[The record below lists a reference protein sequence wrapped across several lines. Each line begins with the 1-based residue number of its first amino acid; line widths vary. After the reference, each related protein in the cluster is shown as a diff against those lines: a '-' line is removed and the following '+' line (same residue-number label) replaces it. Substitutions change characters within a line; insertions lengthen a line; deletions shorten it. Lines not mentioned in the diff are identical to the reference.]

1 MADYIVRPAHED
13 DLTDL
18 IALRLALQAH
28 LEASNP
34 HIYRMSAEGRARAES
49 QLRELLQS
57 DEALLLVAETAAGR
71 LVGMVTGEAKQ
82 YPHLEPTLIAT
93 IGMMYV
99 APEWREQGVG
109 TALVT
114 KMLAFFREKG
124 ADEISLRY
132 VIGNGEAERFWTG
145 LGFEPRIITAGT
157 SRVSLSAL
165 LRRRGHAQKGGN
177 MLDTIFARRSIRQYT
192 DEPVTPEQIKKLL
205 EAGMAAPSAAN
216 RKPWHFVVVTDKAK
230 LNELAERH
238 PHGKM
243 LAQAAAAIVVCGDPQ
258 ISERFWVHD
267 CAAATENIL
276 LAITALG
283 LGGVWLGV
291 YPGDNREAAI
301 QEVLGIP
308 KEINVLS
315 MIALGHP
322 AEQKEPRTQ
331 YDETRVHRNG
341 W

>member
-13 DLTDL
+13 DIPDL

-34 HIYRMSAEGRARAES
+34 HIYRMSAEGRARAEL

-57 DEALLLVAETAAGR
+57 DDALLLVAETAAGR
-71 LVGMVTGEAKQ
+71 LGGMVTGEVKR
-82 YPHLEPTLIAT
+82 YPHMEPALIAT
-93 IGMMYV
+93 IGVMYV
-99 APEWREQGVG
+99 TPEWREQGVG

-114 KMLAFFREKG
+114 KMLAFFHEKG
-124 ADEISLRY
+124 AEEISLRY
-132 VIGNGEAERFWTG
+132 VIGNAEAERFWTG

-157 SRVSLSAL
+157 SCAKLSAL
-165 LRRRGHAQKGGN
+165 LRRLDHTQKGGN

-192 DEPVTPEQIKKLL
+192 DEPVTPEQIKKVL

-216 RKPWHFVVVTDKAK
+216 RKPWHFVAVTDRAK

-301 QEVLGIP
+301 REVLGIP